1 MKKKLINALRTKFS
15 DKGLNQTEL
24 EELADIIGQNLT
36 EESTDDDINNAV
48 SGVAGYVGIM
58 QKFGNRCASAVETK
72 YKGYVPPKP
81 DDDDNEPPKPDGG
94 LTNEQVQQMITEA
107 VSKAVAPLKEAEEAK
122 RLHGI
127 LSSNEKLKGIP
138 SSFVQRYKLDKE
150 ENADTMASA
159 IEQITCLHCSNA
171 MVGVFNSISSNVE
184 SSLSVLD
191 ISSSPMIFPVK
202 LPNFSLNGSRI
213 ILVKKLNRK

>member
-159 IEQITCLHCSNA
+159 IEQDWANTRKAVFESCGITDIPQASNQSTSEA
-171 MVGVFNSISSNVE
+171 DFA
-184 SSLSVLD
+184 
-191 ISSSPMIFPVK
+191 K
-202 LPNFSLNGSRI
+202 LMGEVQQTLMPQKNQ
-213 ILVKKLNRK
+213 